1 MEMTTNEQQ
10 SVESHGDDVVW
21 SSVSNPRRV
30 RI

>member
-1 MEMTTNEQQ
+1 MEMSTNDQQAAEQF
-10 SVESHGDDVVW
+10 EDVVW